1 MYIYIQTY
9 THTYYWSVS
18 KSLES
23 SKSCIATTSSPRLFE
38 PSPHEVALLRRL
50 WTARQCAHVQGARPA
65 VISAIRRVGLAQQR
79 TKKCWTSKKT
89 MAYPSYIAIYI
100 HFIAHIYRFEI
111 MWYIMMSSWLTSNDG
126 DRYLIRNPSDG
137 RNGKFLSA
145 CQSVINLTHWTNRL
159 KAANRI
165 IRDSEI
171 INSKTTDVY
180 ISYSN
185 MSIISPNLQGYLTTV
200 KWPWLLV
207 IIGYFN
213 GILPKP

>member
-1 MYIYIQTY
+1 MNDDSPLYIIFYLYIVHLYNVYIYIQTY

-100 HFIAHIYRFEI
+100 YILLHTYIDLRSCDISWCHHGWPATMGIDIWLEI
-111 MWYIMMSSWLTSNDG
+111 LRMGEMVNFC
-126 DRYLIRNPSDG
+126 PH
-137 RNGKFLSA
+137 
-145 CQSVINLTHWTNRL
+145 V
-159 KAANRI
+159 KA
-165 IRDSEI
+165 S
-171 INSKTTDVY
+171 
-180 ISYSN
+180 
-185 MSIISPNLQGYLTTV
+185 
-200 KWPWLLV
+200 
-207 IIGYFN
+207 
-213 GILPKP
+213 

>member
-1 MYIYIQTY
+1 
-9 THTYYWSVS
+9 
-18 KSLES
+18 
-23 SKSCIATTSSPRLFE
+23 
-38 PSPHEVALLRRL
+38 
-50 WTARQCAHVQGARPA
+50 
-65 VISAIRRVGLAQQR
+65 
-79 TKKCWTSKKT
+79 
-89 MAYPSYIAIYI
+89 
-100 HFIAHIYRFEI
+100 
-111 MWYIMMSSWLTSNDG
+111 MSSWLTSNDG